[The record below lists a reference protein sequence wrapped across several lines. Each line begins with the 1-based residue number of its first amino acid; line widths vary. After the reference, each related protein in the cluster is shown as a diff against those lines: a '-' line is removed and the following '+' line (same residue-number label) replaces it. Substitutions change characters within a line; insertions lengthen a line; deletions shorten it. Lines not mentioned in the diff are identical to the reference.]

1 MRNGPQG
8 AHWWDV
14 ERQRAR
20 RLGGQRQPSRGSDP
34 QRWDVERQRAR
45 NLDEQRQSTRLD
57 PHALDVARAP
67 RRK

>member
-14 ERQRAR
+14 ERERAR
-20 RLGGQRQPSRGSDP
+20 RLGGQRQPSRGFNP

-45 NLDEQRQSTRLD
+45 NLDEQRQST
-57 PHALDVARAP
+57 
-67 RRK
+67 